1 VKNVRDRG
9 RIEYMMEVAYHIGR
23 LAGARDYHFGLDLDD
38 FFAVCS
44 YVVED
49 FFNDDYAYIAEFL
62 DDALSIDYVE
72 SKIKEVMDRKNSMK
86 DDSFGM

>member
-1 VKNVRDRG
+1 MRDRG

-38 FFAVCS
+38 FFEVCIRI
-44 YVVED
+44 VED
-49 FFNDDYAYIAEFL
+49 FCNDDYAYIAEFL
-62 DDALSIDYVE
+62 DDVLSIDYVE
-72 SKIKEVMDRKNSMK
+72 SKIKAVTDFKNSMK